1 MERINFYSVK
11 QVKEKSGLYHLNSKK
26 VSSPEDANQIIQT
39 VLDLNNE
46 AVEKF
51 GILTL
56 DSRNVVAGIH
66 VLAIGTLNA
75 VLIHPREVFKAAIL
89 NNAAGIVLFH
99 NHPSGDP
106 TPSEEDI
113 EITQRIVEAGH
124 LMMIEVLDHIIT
136 GDGKY
141 CSMAEQGLL
150 NRGQSEP
157 EK

>member
-1 MERINFYSVK
+1 MKASA
-11 QVKEKSGLYHLNSKK
+11 KSAAVSRGGL
-26 VSSPEDANQIIQT
+26 
-39 VLDLNNE
+39 
-46 AVEKF
+46 
-51 GILTL
+51 
-56 DSRNVVAGIH
+56 R
-66 VLAIGTLNA
+66 
-75 VLIHPREVFKAAIL
+75 
-89 NNAAGIVLFH
+89 LFH

-113 EITQRIVEAGH
+113 EITRTIVEAGE

-141 CSMAEQGLL
+141 FSMAEQGLL